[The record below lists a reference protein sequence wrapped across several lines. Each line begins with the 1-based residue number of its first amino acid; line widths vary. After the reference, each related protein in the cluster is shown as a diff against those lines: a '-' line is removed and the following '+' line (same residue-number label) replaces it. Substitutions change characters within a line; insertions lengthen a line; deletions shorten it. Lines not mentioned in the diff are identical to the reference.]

1 MRSALSVAAV
11 AVMLSSAAFT
21 TAARANDC
29 MADPMAAIKAAEG
42 DFKKVKASLDK
53 AATRGFNKSIDK
65 AKMAAKT
72 KVNDVAC
79 ASLSDA
85 LGFLAPKK

>member
-1 MRSALSVAAV
+1 MRVALPVAAV
-11 AVMLSSAAFT
+11 AVMLSSAAVT
-21 TAARANDC
+21 TVARANDC
-29 MADPMAAIKAAEG
+29 MADPMAAI
-42 DFKKVKASLDK
+42 KASLDK